1 MKDDVMNATKVL
13 MDEHRVI
20 ERVLTALETAVE
32 RLEKGDPVAPSFF
45 LRAADFIKGFA
56 DGCHHHK
63 EEDILFPA
71 MREAGIPS
79 EGGPVGV
86 MLEEHAEARQL
97 TAAMRAGA
105 ERMESGE
112 ADAHE
117 DVARS
122 ALGYVALLRIHIAK
136 EDQGFFP
143 MADDAIQGRAREEIG
158 EAFERVEREEVDQ
171 GIHERYLALAA
182 SLEREAS
189 L

>member
-1 MKDDVMNATKVL
+1 MKEGVMNATNIL
-13 MDEHRVI
+13 MEEHRVI
-20 ERVLTALETAVE
+20 ERVLAALEAAVE

-63 EEDILFPA
+63 EEDVLFPA

-79 EGGPVGV
+79 AGGPVGV

-97 TAAMRAGA
+97 AAAMRAGA

-112 ADAHE
+112 TGAHD

-122 ALGYVALLRIHIAK
+122 ALGYVALLRMHIEK
-136 EDQGFFP
+136 EDQASSTGQRNASRNVFAGVANPKVFRGRSLSWR
-143 MADDAIQGRAREEIG
+143 AILFSSACE
-158 EAFERVEREEVDQ
+158 
-171 GIHERYLALAA
+171 
-182 SLEREAS
+182 
-189 L
+189 

>member
-1 MKDDVMNATKVL
+1 MNVTTVL

-20 ERVLTALETAVE
+20 ERVLAALETAAE
-32 RLEKGDPVAPSFF
+32 RLRAGEPIDPSFF

-63 EEDILFPA
+63 EEDVLFPA
-71 MREAGIPS
+71 MREAGIPA

-86 MLEEHAEARQL
+86 MLEEHVEGRRL
-97 TAAMRAGA
+97 TAAMRSGA
-105 ERMESGE
+105 ERMQSG
-112 ADAHE
+112 DAGAHD

-122 ALGYVALLRIHIAK
+122 ALDYVALLRAHIAK
-136 EDQGFFP
+136 EDQAVFP
-143 MADDAIQGRAREEIG
+143 MADDAIRGRARTEIA
-158 EAFERVEREEVDQ
+158 EAFERIEREEAGQ

-182 SLEREAS
+182 SLEKEAA

>member
-1 MKDDVMNATKVL
+1 MNATKVL

-20 ERVLTALETAVE
+20 ERVLTALETGVE
-32 RLEKGDPVAPSFF
+32 RLEKGDPIAPTFF

-63 EEDILFPA
+63 EEDVLFPA
-71 MREAGIPS
+71 MREAGLPS
-79 EGGPVGV
+79 AGGPVGV

-105 ERMESGE
+105 ERMESG
-112 ADAHE
+112 DTSAHD

-122 ALGYVALLRIHIAK
+122 ALGYVALLRMHIAK
-136 EDQGFFP
+136 EDEAFFP
-143 MADDAIQGRAREEIG
+143 MADDAIQGPARTAIAEE
-158 EAFERVEREEVDQ
+158 FERIEREEVGQ
-171 GIHERYLALAA
+171 GVHERYLALAA
-182 SLEREAS
+182 ELEREAS